1 MNVFIAE
8 DETPARERLV
18 ESLRRVAPQA
28 RIAGEAASVRET
40 AAWLRTH
47 AAPDL
52 LLLDIQ
58 LEDGLSLEL
67 FAGDS
72 PALACPVVFTTA
84 YDEFAL
90 AAFRAHAIDYLLKP
104 VDEARLAAALDKLA
118 RIAGRGTADFAR
130 LLAAFSTTE
139 AAQRPPARRRL
150 LGRQGVHWVALA
162 PDVIA
167 CIVSIDKLAYAVD
180 REGRRWLVD
189 GTLGELERDLDPAE
203 FFRANRQTLVHV
215 AAVAG
220 FHAVGKGRLAVDL
233 HLPASLRIDVPPERS
248 AAFKAWLAR

>member
-8 DETPARERLV
+8 DEAPARERLV

-28 RIAGEAASVRET
+28 RVAGMAASVRET
-40 AAWLRTH
+40 AAWLRAH
-47 AAPDL
+47 DAPGL

-104 VDEARLAAALDKLA
+104 VEEALLAAALDKLA
-118 RIAGRGTADFAR
+118 RIAAHGATDFAR
-130 LLAAFSTTE
+130 LFAELTGRAA
-139 AAQRPPARRRL
+139 AVPQRRRL
-150 LGRQGVHWVALA
+150 LGRQGTQWVALA
-162 PDVIA
+162 PHDIA
-167 CIVSIDKLAYAVD
+167 CIVSIDKLAYALGRD
-180 REGRRWLVD
+180 GRRWLVD
-189 GTLGELERDLDPAE
+189 GTLGDLERDLDPSE
-203 FFRANRQTLVHV
+203 FFRANRQTLVR
-215 AAVAG
+215 AGAVAG
-220 FHAVGKGRLAVDL
+220 FRLAAKGRLVVDIR
-233 HLPASLRIDVPPERS
+233 STGKDMTIDVPPER
-248 AAFKAWLAR
+248 ATAFKAWLRQ